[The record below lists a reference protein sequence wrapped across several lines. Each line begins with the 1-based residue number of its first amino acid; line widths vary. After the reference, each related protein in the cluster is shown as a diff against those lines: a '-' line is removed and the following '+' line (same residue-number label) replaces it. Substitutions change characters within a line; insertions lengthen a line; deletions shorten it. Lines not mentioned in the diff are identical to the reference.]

1 MIGTSQ
7 PRRRWQ
13 SSECERPLSVMGV
26 GHSEGMNTSAHTV
39 TFVEESV
46 DRPDSRYND
55 GWETD
60 LPQHIGSAALPFI
73 PNRLDRMA
81 PGPVLAAYLSTVDV
95 GLVSGYDRVK
105 VLRAHQRMVAHY
117 QAKLYEDMASVR
129 DAYRDLDNDHE
140 HAAMLA
146 ASEVRSALHLT
157 RRSADVDMSFALDL
171 AQRLP
176 SVLGMLSDGVI
187 DYRRART
194 IERET
199 CHLSAAVAQGVVD
212 RIKESAPMMTTGQ
225 LAERIKKLC
234 IDADPQE
241 AEARYRGAVAD
252 RKLIAE
258 PTVDGTANLL
268 GLNLPPDR
276 VAAVS
281 RRINAIAKS
290 LRRSGETR
298 TMDQLR
304 ADAYL
309 DILNGKEHK
318 SSGRAVVH
326 LTADLDT
333 LAGLSSHAGELNG
346 FSPVISDIARQVAF
360 DQPDAEWQYTITD
373 TATGE
378 HLHSGV
384 TRRRPTASDRRH
396 IQSRDRSCSFPGC
409 RMPSADCDIDHTTPY
424 SEGGATC
431 PCNNATACRHDHRL
445 KDFGWTYGR
454 LRSGIYEWTS
464 PFGHT
469 YTTWKPPP

>member
-1 MIGTSQ
+1 
-7 PRRRWQ
+7 
-13 SSECERPLSVMGV
+13 
-26 GHSEGMNTSAHTV
+26 
-39 TFVEESV
+39 
-46 DRPDSRYND
+46 
-55 GWETD
+55 
-60 LPQHIGSAALPFI
+60 
-73 PNRLDRMA
+73 MA
-81 PGPVLAAYLSTVDV
+81 PGPVLAAYLSSVDV
-95 GLVSGYDRVK
+95 SLLSGYDRVK

-129 DAYRDLDNDHE
+129 DAYRDMDNDHE

-146 ASEVRSALHLT
+146 ATEVRSALHLT
-157 RRSADVDMSFALDL
+157 RRSADVDMAFALDL

-176 SVLGMLSDGVI
+176 TVLGMLSDGVI

-194 IERET
+194 IDKET
-199 CHLSAAVAQGVVD
+199 CHLTAAVAQGVVD
-212 RIKESAPMMTTGQ
+212 RIAEAAPMMTTGQ
-225 LAERIKKLC
+225 LAARIRKLC
-234 IDADPQE
+234 IEANPQE
-241 AEARYRGAVAD
+241 AETRYRSAAMD

-258 PTVDGTANLL
+258 PTVDGTANFL

-281 RRINAIAKS
+281 HRINTIAKS
-290 LRRSGETR
+290 LRGSDEAR

-304 ADAYL
+304 ADVYL
-309 DILNGKEHK
+309 DLLNGTDHR
-318 SSGRAVVH
+318 SNSGAVVH

-333 LAGLSSHAGELNG
+333 LAGLSSHPGELNG
-346 FSPVISDIARQVAF
+346 FSPVISDIARQVAL
-360 DQPDAEWQYTITD
+360 DQPNAEWRYTITD

-378 HLHSGV
+378 HLHTGV
-384 TRRRPTASDRRH
+384 TRNRPTASDRRH
-396 IQSRDRSCSFPGC
+396 IELRDRHCSFPGC

-431 PCNNATACRHDHRL
+431 PCNSATVCRHDHRL
-445 KDFGWTYGR
+445 KDYGWSYQR